1 MCLSRKTSSGPRAS
15 FSREIRMR
23 LILVRHGNT
32 FEPGTQA
39 VWVGARTDLP
49 LAAKG
54 RAQAEQVG
62 DFLLRRRVPL
72 AAIYCGPLKRTVD
85 TASIVAETATALSPP
100 RIQIDERLREL
111 DYGLWEGLSTHR
123 IVELHGADEI
133 ESWETESVWPAGA
146 GWKPEKDV
154 VLQNVQNLLNEWE
167 ATLRSGSSAAVLV
180 VSSNGFFRLLA
191 ERMGVPP
198 RDRKMA
204 TGHISIVSLVV
215 PEHRWQVDAWNVSP
229 SLL

>member
-1 MCLSRKTSSGPRAS
+1 
-15 FSREIRMR
+15 MR

-54 RAQAEQVG
+54 RVQAEQVAS
-62 DFLLRRRVPL
+62 FLLRGRVPL

-85 TASIVAETATALSPP
+85 TASIVAETAAALSPP
-100 RIQIDERLREL
+100 SIQIDERLREL
-111 DYGLWEGLSTHR
+111 DYGRWEGLATPR
-123 IVELHGADEI
+123 IVELYGPHEI
-133 ESWETESVWPAGA
+133 ESWETESVWPKGA
-146 GWKPEKDV
+146 GWRPEKEV
-154 VLQNVQNLLNEWE
+154 VLQNVQSLLSEWE
-167 ATLRSGSSAAVLV
+167 ATSRSGADAAILV

-198 RDRKMA
+198 KDRKMA
-204 TGHISIVSLVV
+204 TGHISIVSLVG
-215 PEHRWQVDAWNVSP
+215 PEHSWRVDAWNVSP
-229 SLL
+229 TLL